1 MRFGKTLKKSI
12 YPPWNG
18 KYIDYHKLKVLLKE
32 HDVTEDASD
41 SEESQWT
48 EQDEEAFV
56 QELINVQL
64 DKVNAFQVETSQ
76 QLKERTS
83 ACETRLLPLAPN
95 ADQETA
101 TVDEKEKKSIAAEVL
116 RDLDQIAKE
125 VSELQKYSRINFT
138 GFLKAAKKHDR
149 KRGARYRVRPLLQ
162 VRLSQLPFNSEDY
175 SPLFRRLSVM
185 YSFVRQ
191 ILSEDAVEPRDAGDT
206 HFGQDTYSSFK
217 FWVHEDNILEVK
229 TYILRRLP
237 VLIYNPKTSR
247 DFESLPEDP
256 TITSLYFDNPQF
268 DLYNQKV
275 AKAPEAGSLRLR
287 WTGSLKDKPAI
298 FLEKKVVTSDDYSK
312 EVKVQL
318 KEKHVQEFLEG
329 KYTFEKQLHRMEGLN
344 NGESAALK
352 KDVEELQSFI
362 KENSLQPMLRAN
374 YTRTAFQ
381 IPGDDRIRISLDT
394 NLALIREDSLDE
406 GRPCRDPTDW
416 HRRDID
422 DGGMQYPFNGI
433 RTGEINRFPHALLEI
448 KLRGSAHNAEWV
460 NELMVSHLVKEA
472 PRFSKFVHGVA
483 QLFEDYVNS
492 FPFWLSELDNDIR
505 RDPETAFHEEQE
517 RLAKRAEDDM
527 VVGSFLGNRA
537 SPTVRPLVGSPVAMF
552 SDLGS
557 PTRTRQP
564 SQPVPRPSRPSIPEG
579 EGRTLPAVSPEE
591 ETQPITSSRLAALF
605 PSFPISRSS
614 RTHRQSVVLPPGV
627 QEPVTWIKDSGPVRV
642 ESKVWLANQR
652 TFIKWLH
659 ISILLSSLSLGLY
672 NAAGK
677 HNDVARAL
685 SIVYTLFALF
695 SAAWGWYM
703 YEKRSRLIR
712 QRSGRDLDNTFGPI
726 VVCIGL
732 AVALVLNFA
741 FKYSDTMKRIR
752 DQQPDVDT
760 PSMFNVSFTPV
771 EQPDTWHLI
780 NQGGQGL

>member
-1 MRFGKTLKKSI
+1 MRFGKTLKKSV
-12 YPPWNG
+12 YPPWSG

-32 HDVTEDASD
+32 DDVTKDASD
-41 SEESQWT
+41 SEGSQWT

-83 ACETRLLPLAPN
+83 ACESKLRPLAPSP
-95 ADQETA
+95 DQETS
-101 TVDEKEKKSIAAEVL
+101 TMDENEKRAIASEVL
-116 RDLDQIAKE
+116 QELDGIAKE
-125 VSELQKYSRINFT
+125 ISELQKYSRINFT

-175 SPLFRRLSVM
+175 SPLVHRLSVM

-191 ILSEDAVEPRDAGDT
+191 ILSQDDIEPKDAGET
-206 HFGQDTYSSFK
+206 RFGQDTYSSFK

-229 TYILRRLP
+229 TFILRQLP
-237 VLIYNPKTSR
+237 VLIYNPKSSR

-256 TITSLYFDNPQF
+256 TITSLYFDNTRF

-287 WTGSLKDKPAI
+287 WTGNLKDKPAV
-298 FLEKKVVTSDDYSK
+298 FLEKKIVTDDDHSR

-329 KYTFEKQLHRMEGLN
+329 KYTLEKQVHRMEDSSQ
-344 NGESAALK
+344 GESPEAEALK
-352 KDVEELQSFI
+352 NDVEELQSFI
-362 KENSLQPMLRAN
+362 KEKNLQPMLRAN

-381 IPGDDRIRISLDT
+381 IPGDDRIRISMDT
-394 NLALIREDSLDE
+394 NLALIREDALDQD
-406 GRPCRDPTDW
+406 RPIRDPNDW
-416 HRRDID
+416 HRKDID
-422 DGGMQYPFNGI
+422 EEGMQYPFSNI

-460 NELMVSHLVKEA
+460 KDLMVSHLVKEA

-492 FPFWLSELDNDIR
+492 FPFWLSELENDIR

-527 VVGSFLGNRA
+527 AVGSFMGNRA
-537 SPTVRPLVGSPVAMF
+537 SPSVRPMVGSPMA
-552 SDLGS
+552 LLAEGGS
-557 PTRTRQP
+557 PTQVRRP
-564 SQPVPRPSRPSIPEG
+564 SQAIPRPSRPSIPDG
-579 EGRTLPAVSPEE
+579 QGRTLPEGVAQEDTE
-591 ETQPITSSRLAALF
+591 PITSSRLASLF
-605 PSFPISRSS
+605 PSVALSRSKS
-614 RTHRQSVVLPPGV
+614 THRQSVVLPPGV
-627 QEPVTWIKDSGPVRV
+627 QKPVTWIKDSGPVRV

-677 HNDVARAL
+677 HNDIARAL
-685 SIVYTLFALF
+685 SIVYTFFALF

-712 QRSGRDLDNTFGPI
+712 QRSGRDLDNTFGPL
-726 VVCIGL
+726 VVCVGL

-741 FKYSDTMKRIR
+741 FKVGRISSMESDHG
-752 DQQPDVDT
+752 
-760 PSMFNVSFTPV
+760 S
-771 EQPDTWHLI
+771 
-780 NQGGQGL
+780 